1 MSYPAL
7 RNYFRA
13 AAGNDTGGAADADL
27 LGRFAVARDESA
39 FELLVWRHAAL
50 VKRVCR
56 AVLRDHHTAEDAVQA
71 TFLVVAR
78 KAGTFA
84 GRGSV
89 VGWLYRIARRV
100 SARLARQQ
108 ARRPVPSE
116 RLDQRPAAPQD
127 PSVSSDEAAAVC
139 AEIDRLPE
147 RYRVPVLLCFFEGL
161 THAEAARRTG
171 WPLGTVAGRLARA
184 KELLARRLSRRGVGL
199 GSVVLAVPA
208 GSFVGS
214 TAHAAALYA
223 GGQPVCGVEPSV
235 VHLAEGA
242 LRAMTASTWK
252 LSVAAAVMVCAL
264 TAGVWGFPAPQG
276 QQPAKA
282 TAPPAPAQAQ
292 AAAGPRV
299 ADAKQRIRS
308 MNNLKQIMIAMHAFH
323 DVNNQFPRDI
333 TDKDGRPI
341 LSWRVAILPFLEQD
355 ALFKE
360 FKLDEP
366 WDSEHNKKL
375 LTKMPVPYRVGIE
388 PKDATKTYY
397 QGFSGPGTIFEP
409 GKNIKIFDILDGTSN
424 TLGVVEGGSPV
435 EWTRPAD
442 IPYHPKNPLVRPE
455 LPFSNVFTVALCDGS
470 VAALR
475 PDLDEKILRLLIER
489 DDGNPINL
497 DNAFAK
503 FGLTKEEVKEAQD
516 ILRQNEK
523 LLAEIADQLREQQK
537 LIAEVAKKRGPD
549 APVKGVDL
557 ERLMKMQKGL
567 EHALEQLKKETEEL
581 RQQAG
586 EKK

>member
-1 MSYPAL
+1 
-7 RNYFRA
+7 
-13 AAGNDTGGAADADL
+13 
-27 LGRFAVARDESA
+27 
-39 FELLVWRHAAL
+39 
-50 VKRVCR
+50 
-56 AVLRDHHTAEDAVQA
+56 
-71 TFLVVAR
+71 
-78 KAGTFA
+78 
-84 GRGSV
+84 
-89 VGWLYRIARRV
+89 
-100 SARLARQQ
+100 
-108 ARRPVPSE
+108 
-116 RLDQRPAAPQD
+116 
-127 PSVSSDEAAAVC
+127 
-139 AEIDRLPE
+139 
-147 RYRVPVLLCFFEGL
+147 
-161 THAEAARRTG
+161 
-171 WPLGTVAGRLARA
+171 
-184 KELLARRLSRRGVGL
+184 
-199 GSVVLAVPA
+199 
-208 GSFVGS
+208 
-214 TAHAAALYA
+214 
-223 GGQPVCGVEPSV
+223 
-235 VHLAEGA
+235 
-242 LRAMTASTWK
+242 MTASTWK